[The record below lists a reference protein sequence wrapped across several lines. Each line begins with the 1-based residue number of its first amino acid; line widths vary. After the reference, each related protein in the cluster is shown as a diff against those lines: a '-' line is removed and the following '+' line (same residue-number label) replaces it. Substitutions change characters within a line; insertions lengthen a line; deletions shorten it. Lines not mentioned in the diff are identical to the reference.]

1 MPARPTSNADKAA
14 KGTARNDRHH
24 EEPDFPVVE
33 RVPGP
38 PDWLIDPEAVKEWG
52 HKAKILVEASV
63 LTETALSL
71 LGQYCNMHAKAVQK
85 WRLGAEPTAAE
96 MTQLRLM
103 ATEFGFTPASRFKV
117 GSGKKGEGNKFMEL
131 VG

>member
-1 MPARPTSNADKAA
+1 MPRRRTSDKEKAA

-24 EEPDFPVVE
+24 EEPDFPLMSE
-33 RVPGP
+33 VPSP
-38 PDWLIDPEAVKEWG
+38 PDWLIDPEAVKEWK
-52 HKAKILVEASV
+52 HKAQI
-63 LTETALSL
+63 LTEAGVLSEAALSL
-71 LGQYCNMHAKAVQK
+71 LGQYCNMHAKALQK

-117 GSGKKGEGNKFMEL
+117 GSGTKGEGNKFMEL